1 MIPELEK
8 LWELADEQLEHN
20 EKLRDEYEEEGHVQR
35 SCYHDGWVDAIG
47 WLIDIIEEVLDEEGE
62 NSDEW

>member
-8 LWELADEQLEHN
+8 LWELADEQLEQH
-20 EKLRDEYEEEGHVQR
+20 EVSGEEASEPVRTWYHEG
-35 SCYHDGWVDAIG
+35 WTDAMK
-47 WLIDIIEEVLDEEGE
+47 WLMDILEEALDEENE

>member
-8 LWELADEQLEHN
+8 LWELADEQLEQS
-20 EKLRDEYEEEGHVQR
+20 EAAKEDAEEVERSWYYEGFADALRWLMDILEEEL
-35 SCYHDGWVDAIG
+35 DA
-47 WLIDIIEEVLDEEGE
+47 EQE